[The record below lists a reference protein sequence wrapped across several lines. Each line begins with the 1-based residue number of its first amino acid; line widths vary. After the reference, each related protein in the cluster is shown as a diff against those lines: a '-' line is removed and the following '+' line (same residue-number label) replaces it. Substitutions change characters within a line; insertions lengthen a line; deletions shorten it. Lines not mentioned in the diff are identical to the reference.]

1 MRSASRPKRI
11 AYGAAS
17 SIRAAPYHLGVVV
30 AVCAALVAAGCGGS
44 KAAKSHAA
52 APSASAGLHDAIRA
66 PRATEL
72 APGRKVTIAAR
83 RLQSVGWQVSC
94 VSRGRR
100 VTAEAVPGQRTASGL
115 LTGIRGGPTIWAM
128 HNGDGS
134 ITIRCR

>member
-1 MRSASRPKRI
+1 LRSAFRARRT

-30 AVCAALVAAGCGGS
+30 AACAALVAAGCGGS
-44 KAAKSHAA
+44 KAANSHAT
-52 APSASAGLHDAIRA
+52 APSASAGLHDSIQA
-66 PRATEL
+66 PHATQL
-72 APGRKVTIAAR
+72 VPGRKVTISAR

-100 VTAEAVPGQRTASGL
+100 VNAEAVPGQLTGSGL
-115 LTGIRGGPTIWAM
+115 LTGIRGGPTIWAA

-134 ITIRCR
+134 VTIRCR